1 VSPVSQS
8 TKGNADLI
16 LEASALSA
24 SPRTIF
30 FFLLAFG
37 RFNSR
42 KLIRVSEATPSET
55 SFISLSACLLF
66 LEFVSTYAFRLEG
79 EKIEKVVKNILER
92 QETGKFN
99 HLAKL
104 RKIIHTILNL
114 LQAISNAVSLVSDF
128 ED

>member
-1 VSPVSQS
+1 
-8 TKGNADLI
+8 LI

-114 LQAISNAVSLVSDF
+114 LHAISNAVSLVSDF